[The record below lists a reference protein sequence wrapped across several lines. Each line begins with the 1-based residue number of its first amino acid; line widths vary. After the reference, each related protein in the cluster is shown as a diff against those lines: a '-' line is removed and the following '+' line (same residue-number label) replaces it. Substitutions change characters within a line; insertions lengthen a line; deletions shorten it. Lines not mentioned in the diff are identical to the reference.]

1 MQSVNA
7 HHPVK
12 VFSKTLNRLGYT
24 VSGISILF
32 LLVDSI
38 MKVLMHP
45 MHVEGSAQLGWSANA
60 VQPIGIVLLLCTL
73 LYTIPRTAIVGA
85 VMLTAYLGGAVATVA
100 RIGEP
105 FYFPV
110 LFGVLIWVGLYMR
123 EQRIRLFFLSN

>member
-1 MQSVNA
+1 MQTVNV
-7 HHPVK
+7 HHPLK

-85 VMLTAYLGGAVATVA
+85 VMLTAYLGGAVATMA